1 MRAKNRWGKARAR
14 VGRAFTLVELLTVIG
29 IMGILA
35 SLLMGAL
42 SAARGRARRAVCLN
56 NQRQTLLAMQMYAG
70 DYNGNMMVCAGFN
83 ENDVWA
89 YKAVLGTSSDWRKQ
103 AVERYGRALGG
114 KFSLGYLPEEATS
127 CPNGHFVSWR
137 TTWCYATPQTHRVWP
152 LAYGALEGVVTLKG
166 FDQIFRFDSSPLS
179 ASRTYVLSDSCFA
192 EQSKIT
198 YNGYKPDVETYR
210 MHTGSSGAD
219 ELAAARHGRKINV
232 GFWDGH
238 GESMEC
244 QEAAELFS
252 KGTKSKVTY
261 IFVNGVLEEF
271 ETSGSLEE

>member
-1 MRAKNRWGKARAR
+1 MRAKKRFGMARDRA
-14 VGRAFTLVELLTVIG
+14 GRPFTLVELLTVIG

-35 SLLMGAL
+35 SLLMGAV
-42 SAARGRARRAVCLN
+42 SAARGHARRAACLN

-103 AVERYGRALGG
+103 AIERYGRALGG

-232 GFWDGH
+232 GFWDSH
-238 GESMEC
+238 GESMDC

-252 KGTKSKVTY
+252 KGTKSTVTY
-261 IFVNGVLEEF
+261 IFVDGVLEEF

>member
-1 MRAKNRWGKARAR
+1 MRAKNRFAIARAR
-14 VGRAFTLVELLTVIG
+14 VGRPFTLVELLTVMG
-29 IMGILA
+29 IIGILA
-35 SLLMGAL
+35 SLLLGAV
-42 SAARGRARRAVCLN
+42 STARGHARRAACLN

-103 AVERYGRALGG
+103 AIERYGRTLGG

-179 ASRTYVLSDSCFA
+179 ASRTFVLSDSCFA

-238 GESMEC
+238 GESMDC
-244 QEAAELFS
+244 QSAAELFS
-252 KGTKSKVTY
+252 KGTKSTVTY
-261 IFVNGVLEEF
+261 IFVDGVLEEF
-271 ETSGSLEE
+271 ETSGSLED